1 MSASPA
7 GKGKVWLVGAGP
19 GDPGLL
25 TVKGA
30 QALAEAEVVVYDRLA
45 SPALLALAPASAERV
60 PMGKEPETP
69 GAFQAQINDAL
80 VRHALAGKR
89 VVRLKGGDPFVF
101 GRGGEEAEAV
111 RAAGV
116 DYEIVPGITSAIAVP
131 AYAGI
136 PVTHRGVSTS
146 FTVVTGS
153 EDPTKPDA
161 SVDWAALAKVSGTL
175 VVLMGWRAL
184 PHIVEAL
191 IAAGKPAD
199 TPVGLVSW
207 GTTPRQR
214 TVTGTLADIV
224 ERGKAGGIS
233 NPVITV
239 IGPVAGLREGLA
251 WFDQGPLFG
260 MRVLVTRSRQQASA
274 LSAALREAGAEPVE
288 VPTIAIE
295 PLDAYGVLDDALRRL
310 STYGWAVFTSQNA
323 VEAVFER
330 LEAAGRDARAFADVQ
345 IGAVGPATARALAVR
360 GLRADYVP
368 ERFTTQAVADGFR
381 AYDLNKRRVLL
392 PRADIAPATLPQALA
407 AQGAL
412 VDDVPAYRTVTPD
425 GAAAQAR
432 ALLAEG
438 VDAVTVASSS
448 AVRNL
453 LGLLD
458 DDASALRGVA
468 IASIGPETSRAVR
481 EAGLEV
487 AVEATEH
494 TIPGLVAALVAAAP
508 GLPSAGGAR

>member
-1 MSASPA
+1 MSASPHGA
-7 GKGKVWLVGAGP
+7 GKVWLVGAGP

-30 QALAEAEVVVYDRLA
+30 QALAEADVVVYDRLA
-45 SPALLALAPASAERV
+45 SPALLALAPADAERV

-69 GAFQAQINDAL
+69 GAFQTQINDTL

-116 DYEIVPGITSAIAVP
+116 AYEIVPGITSAIAVP

-153 EDPTKPDA
+153 EDPTKPDS

-184 PHIVEAL
+184 PAIVEAL
-191 IAAGKPAD
+191 VAAGKPAS

-207 GTTPRQR
+207 GTTARQR
-214 TVTGTLADIV
+214 SVTGTLADIV
-224 ERGKAGGIS
+224 ERGRAGGIT

-239 IGPVAGLREGLA
+239 IGPVAGLRERLA

-260 MRVLVTRSRQQASA
+260 MRALVTRSRQQASA

-295 PLDAYGVLDDALRRL
+295 PLPAHGVLDDALERL
-310 STYGWAVFTSQNA
+310 DAYAWVVFTSQNT
-323 VEAVFER
+323 VDAVFAR
-330 LEAAGRDARAFADVQ
+330 LEAIGRDARAFAGV
-345 IGAVGPATARALAVR
+345 GVAAVGPATARSLAAR

-368 ERFTTQAVADGFR
+368 ERFVAEAVADGFR
-381 AYDLNKRRVLL
+381 AFDVNERRILL
-392 PRADIAPATLPQALA
+392 PRADIAPDALPTALR

-412 VDDVPAYRTVTPD
+412 VDDIPAYRTVTPP
-425 GAAAQAR
+425 GAAGQAR
-432 ALLAEG
+432 SLLAEG
-438 VDAVTVASSS
+438 VDVVTVASSS

-453 LGLLD
+453 VGLLD
-458 DDASALRGVA
+458 GDVSALRGAA

-487 AVEATEH
+487 AVEAAEH

-508 GLPSAGGAR
+508 GLRSMGGAR

>member
-1 MSASPA
+1 MSTGPTD
-7 GKGKVWLVGAGP
+7 KGKVWLVGAGP

-30 QALAEAEVVVYDRLA
+30 QLLGSADVVVYDRLA
-45 SPALLALAPASAERV
+45 SPALLALAPEGAERV
-60 PMGKEPETP
+60 AMGKEPETP
-69 GAFQAQINDAL
+69 GAFQTQINDAL

-153 EDPTKPDA
+153 EDPTKPDS

-184 PHIVEAL
+184 PSIVEAL
-191 IAAGKPAD
+191 VAAGKPAN
-199 TPVGLVSW
+199 TPAALVSW

-214 TVTGTLADIV
+214 TVSGTLADIV
-224 ERGKAGGIS
+224 DKGKAGGIS
-233 NPVITV
+233 NPVISV
-239 IGPVAGLREGLA
+239 IGPVAGLRERLG

-295 PLDAYGVLDDALRRL
+295 PLTAYGVLDDALERL
-310 STYGWAVFTSQNA
+310 STYGWAVFTSVNA
-323 VEAVFER
+323 VEAVFAR
-330 LEAAGRDARAFADVQ
+330 LEAVGRDTRAFAGVK
-345 IGAVGPATARALAVR
+345 IAAMGPATAKALAAR

-368 ERFTTQAVADGFR
+368 ERFTTQDVADGFR
-381 AYDLNKRRVLL
+381 AYDVNKRRVLL
-392 PRADIAPATLPQALA
+392 PRADIAPRTLPEALA
-407 AQGAL
+407 AQGAQ
-412 VDDVPAYRTVTPD
+412 VDDVPAYRNVTPD

-432 ALLAEG
+432 ELLLEG
-438 VDAVTVASSS
+438 VDALTVASSS
-448 AVRNL
+448 AVHNL
-453 LGLLD
+453 VSLLD
-458 DDASALRGVA
+458 NDVSALRDVA
-468 IASIGPETSRAVR
+468 IASIGPETSKAVR
-481 EAGLEV
+481 EAGLQV
-487 AVEATEH
+487 AVEAAEH

-508 GLPSAGGAR
+508 SLRSAGGAR